1 MQSLIGCSA
10 GIIHLLCALH
20 ALHLPR
26 AAGIQKLEESL
37 SMQKGIFLDGYQQQS
52 SAARTTDALA
62 RLRSLVDAQP
72 QLALASR

>member
-1 MQSLIGCSA
+1 
-10 GIIHLLCALH
+10 
-20 ALHLPR
+20 
-26 AAGIQKLEESL
+26 
-37 SMQKGIFLDGYQQQS
+37 MQKGIFLDGYQQQS